1 MTLTAAPTS
10 PTAGRRAAKKPGSAT
25 DTPQPGAWS
34 SRIVGQGAEDPTQL
48 VANPR
53 NWRIHPKGQQD
64 ALGSVL
70 DEVGWVQQVLVN
82 RTTGNVVDGH
92 LRVELAIG
100 RDEPAVP
107 VLYVE
112 LSEQEEAL
120 VLASL
125 DPLSAMAATDED
137 KLRELLAGVTI
148 EQADLAAMM
157 AGLVPAEPKGGL
169 TDPDDVP
176 EVPDEPYVQSGD
188 LYLLGEHRLLCGDAT
203 TPSTMWHGS
212 STALDPASW
221 SPTHPM
227 GSTTTR
233 RGDGERPAS
242 RARAAPRGPRRQR
255 RSGRLVS
262 SVGPVASRR
271 RGRTVHG
278 RWLHAGTVAE
288 GLQRPASPCVPRSS
302 GPSPRWSWAAATTT
316 GSTSPVWYVVRE
328 GRAARRTRD
337 RTQSTVW
344 EMDGVRTGAT
354 HDEDEAT
361 DHGTQKPI
369 EAMARPMRNHEPTDV
384 LRPLRGLGHHH
395 HRRRADRAPLL
406 RHGHRPPVRPGR
418 QGTLG
423 GLHGPGGRP
432 WVGTARHPSPWPPSS
447 RAARRARRG

>member
-1 MTLTAAPTS
+1 
-10 PTAGRRAAKKPGSAT
+10 
-25 DTPQPGAWS
+25 
-34 SRIVGQGAEDPTQL
+34 L
-48 VANPR
+48 VANPK

-112 LSEQEEAL
+112 LSEEEEAL

-157 AGLVPAEPKGGL
+157 AGLLPAETKGGL

-176 EVPDEPYVQSGD
+176 EAPDEPYVQSGD
-188 LYLLGEHRLLCGDAT
+188 LYLLGGHRLLCGDAT
-203 TPSTMWHGS
+203 SEHDVARLLDGARPGLMVTDPPYGVDYDPSWRRRAAGKPRKSRSREGRVANDDRADWAQAWALSPADIAYVWHG
-212 STALDPASW
+212 
-221 SPTHPM
+221 
-227 GSTTTR
+227 G
-233 RGDGERPAS
+233 
-242 RARAAPRGPRRQR
+242 
-255 RSGRLVS
+255 
-262 SVGPVASRR
+262 
-271 RGRTVHG
+271 
-278 RWLHAGTVAE
+278 LHAGTVAE
-288 GLQRPASPCVPRSS
+288 GLIGTGFALRAQIIWAKPSLVMGRGDYHWQHEPC
-302 GPSPRWSWAAATTT
+302 
-316 GSTSPVWYVVRE
+316 WYVVRE

-337 RTQSTVW
+337 RKQSTVW

-384 LRPLRGLGHHH
+384 YDPFVGSGTTLIAAEQTGRCCYAMDIEPRYVQVAKERWEAFTGQAAVRG
-395 HRRRADRAPLL
+395 
-406 RHGHRPPVRPGR
+406 
-418 QGTLG
+418 
-423 GLHGPGGRP
+423 
-432 WVGTARHPSPWPPSS
+432 
-447 RAARRARRG
+447 